1 MTRALFCITI
11 SFIILVKLNL
21 KYTSLLYL
29 VPLPHYLRQI
39 LFNFSSFKI
48 TTFESTISDNP
59 KVYKNYNLIYQLEV
73 MKFLKS
79 IPLIL

>member
-1 MTRALFCITI
+1 MTRALFYIMI

-21 KYTSLLYL
+21 KYTSLLCL
-29 VPLPHYLRQI
+29 VPLTHYLRQI
-39 LFNFSSFKI
+39 LHHLRSLHLKALFLI
-48 TTFESTISDNP
+48 IP
-59 KVYKNYNLIYQLEV
+59 KSIKNYNLIYQLEV

>member
-1 MTRALFCITI
+1 MTRALFCIMI

-21 KYTSLLYL
+21 KYTSLLCL
-29 VPLPHYLRQI
+29 VPLTHYLKQI

-48 TTFESTISDNP
+48 TTFESTISDNS